1 MTLFEFS
8 QAIRNLNR
16 EEKFHETL
24 KFFRENKTSFSPE
37 QIGSN
42 KYIVNEMV
50 SALIET
56 NNHDAIF
63 AFIEQCKVVLAPR
76 EFSFLL
82 KKFRDKSSVNWAA
95 VNRFSN
101 LVPVESLGTKC
112 LTIETEIKGIK
123 KTVELASD
131 KENWFALK
139 TKALFETHQYQEC
152 FELSKLALETFDKFH
167 YSNDVWFARR
177 IALSKKHLGNPTEA
191 LNELLQ
197 VLRKRKEWFIQS
209 EIAEIY
215 KENGDFE
222 KALKHAMDAINNFGD
237 LEYKVGLLVLI
248 AEVLAKK
255 GEKELAFKHLMLSK
269 LLRKQENW
277 GIPITMETALQKS
290 GFKKLNHEQL
300 PSLKKEMKNYWNRFI
315 NQQQKTVNHNNN
327 YITGRI
333 DKILHNNERGADGF
347 IRYGNKSVYFKLNPA
362 NELVNKLNIGLKV
375 KFKIQPPKEPGKK
388 EMAFTLK
395 IVENNDDLTN
405 LHLK

>member
-1 MTLFEFS
+1 MMTLFEFS
-8 QAIRNLNR
+8 QSIRALNR
-16 EEKFHETL
+16 EKKFPETL
-24 KFFRENKTSFSPE
+24 KFFRENKTIFSPE
-37 QIGSN
+37 QIGAN

-50 SALIET
+50 WALIET

-63 AFIEQCKVVLAPR
+63 AFVEQYKVVLAPKD
-76 EFSFLL
+76 FSFLL
-82 KKFRDKSSVNWAA
+82 KKFRDKPSVNWAA
-95 VNRFSN
+95 VNKFCD
-101 LVPVESLGTKC
+101 LAPAESLGTEC
-112 LTIETEIKGIK
+112 PTIEAEIKGIN

-177 IALSKKHLGNPTEA
+177 IALSKKHLGNPTDA

-222 KALKHAMDAINNFGD
+222 KALKYAMAAINNFGD

-248 AEVLAKK
+248 AEILEKTN
-255 GEKELAFKHLMLSK
+255 EKELSFRHLMLSK
-269 LLRKQENW
+269 LLRQQENW
-277 GIPITMETALQKS
+277 AIPFALENALKNS
-290 GFKKLNHEQL
+290 GFAQLQQEQL
-300 PSLKKEMKNYWNRFI
+300 PLLKKELKNYWIRFT
-315 NQQQKTVNHNNN
+315 NQQQKPVNQNNQ

-347 IRYGNKSVYFKLNPA
+347 IRCGNKSVYFKLNPA
-362 NELVNKLNIGLKV
+362 SELVNKLRTGIEV

-388 EMAFTLK
+388 EMAAHVK
-395 IVENNDDLTN
+395 PLTN
-405 LHLK
+405 N